1 MRNVLLVGAGH
12 AHASV
17 LASLVKRPLEGVAL
31 TLVCPQARQIYS
43 GMLPGVI
50 AGHYRR
56 EEAEFDVAALA
67 ARAGARF
74 VQGEVTA
81 LDLAARAVRLHDGGT
96 IGYDL
101 VSLNAGS
108 LVDASLAGAQHA
120 LPVKPFERLAGITEY
135 LRGRHVAVVGGGA
148 AGVELAMAI
157 RHGGA
162 EVSVYAEQ
170 PALGPSAQRRLVAR
184 LRRLG
189 VSFIANPATL
199 LEEGPVVISGSSR
212 ADYDLVVLAAGAA
225 PLPWLR
231 ESGLATDDRGFVL
244 VDDRL
249 RSTSHREVFAVG
261 DCATLHDSPQPKS
274 GVFAVRHGAVLG
286 ANLRL
291 LAAGEPLR
299 RYRPRKK
306 ALLLLS
312 CGARYAIAER
322 GGWSAEGR
330 WVWWWKNAIDRRW
343 LRRLRAGGT

>member
-1 MRNVLLVGAGH
+1 VRNVLLAGAGH

-17 LASLVKRPLEGVAL
+17 LASIVKKPLAGLAL
-31 TLVCPQARQIYS
+31 TLASPQPRQIYS

-74 VQGEVTA
+74 VRGEIAA
-81 LDLAARAVRLHDGGT
+81 LDLAARAARLQDGSS
-96 IGYDL
+96 IGYDVL
-101 VSLNAGS
+101 SLDVGS
-108 LVDASLAGAQHA
+108 LVDASLAGAEHA
-120 LPVKPFERLAGITEY
+120 LPLKPFERLAGITDY

-148 AGVELAMAI
+148 AGVELAMAM

-170 PALGPSAQRRLVAR
+170 RALGPSAQRRLAAC

-189 VSFIANPATL
+189 VSFIANPATS
-199 LEEGPVVISGSSR
+199 LEEGPVVIAGSSR
-212 ADYDLVVLAAGAA
+212 ADYDLVVLAAGAV

-231 ESGLATDDRGFVL
+231 ESGLATDARGFVL
-244 VDDRL
+244 VDDQL

-261 DCATLHDSPQPKS
+261 DCASSRDAPQPKS
-274 GVFAVRHGAVLG
+274 GVFAVRHGALLE
-286 ANLRL
+286 ANLRHI
-291 LAAGEPLR
+291 AAGAPLR
-299 RYRPRKK
+299 RYRPQRN

-312 CGARYAIAER
+312 CGGRYAIAER